1 MILYYRMTIDEY
13 KQLVNNIEEV
23 LKIHEDLLESLEQI
37 AALPQTDQR
46 IGKLFLNKASSIK
59 AVHLKYCSSHPR
71 AVNIIE
77 RYKYGL

>member
-1 MILYYRMTIDEY
+1 MTIDEY

-23 LKIHEDLLESLEQI
+23 SSIHEELLESLEQI
-37 AALPQTDQR
+37 SALPQSDQR
-46 IGKLFLNKASSIK
+46 IGKLFLNKASHIK

-77 RYKYGL
+77 KFKYVL